1 LTLFLQIFFG
11 NILLLFVLITVH
23 ECGHWVMGRLAG
35 MPGRLMRI
43 RLFTFPQQVV
53 VRDDA
58 SDAAGGGW
66 VSVSNYD
73 RYWEVFRRHVPSRGG
88 QFLYV
93 VGGFIFETLFL
104 VALVLW
110 LALEGYLM
118 FAAVAAGVSLTM
130 YVIYLFA
137 MDLPEARAKGKPW
150 GDTSILI
157 SLARGG
163 GIAVAV
169 AMVAVRLILLGGV
182 GLAALVR

>member
-1 LTLFLQIFFG
+1 MTLFFQILVG
-11 NILLLFVLITVH
+11 NIVLLFVLIAVH

-53 VRDDA
+53 VRD
-58 SDAAGGGW
+58 SVGNAADGGW
-66 VSVSNYD
+66 VSVSDYD
-73 RYWEVFRRHVPSRGG
+73 RYWEILRRHVPSRGG

-104 VALVLW
+104 AGLVIW
-110 LALEGYLM
+110 LAVSGYPM

-137 MDLPEARAKGKPW
+137 MDLPTAREKGKPW
-150 GDTSILI
+150 GDTTILI
-157 SLARGG
+157 SLAPGG
-163 GIAVAV
+163 GIAAAV
-169 AMVAVRLILLGGV
+169 AMVAIRLILIGGV
-182 GLAALVR
+182 WLAAVWR